1 MWFSIFSNS
10 VITYV
15 VISPQSVLNIHVLHI
30 HYIVGCGL
38 ELAYNI
44 TEMNGGAR
52 QTSFILLTDGKDTRN
67 EQKKAELFHKSK
79 LNDFLIDT
87 ILLSDDADGL
97 FFSKFAAFCC

>member
-1 MWFSIFSNS
+1 MELSPHTC
-10 VITYV
+10 IT
-15 VISPQSVLNIHVLHI
+15 

-97 FFSKFAAFCC
+97 FFSKFAACCC